1 MYYCKYPGRWGIMSA
16 RGTCFCI
23 FPSKSRRKQQGSEDT
38 TVVMVDY
45 VLILF
50 LMMDKTVALGIVDC

>member
-1 MYYCKYPGRWGIMSA
+1 MSA

>member
-1 MYYCKYPGRWGIMSA
+1 MSS

-23 FPSKSRRKQQGSEDT
+23 FPSKSLRKQQGSEDT

-45 VLILF
+45 VLINTFSYTNIRSATL
-50 LMMDKTVALGIVDC
+50 TVL